1 MIDIEAKVIRGRPP
15 FERRR
20 RWHRMMFIVA
30 LLIPL
35 AACAPGNDPE
45 PAIAFLAQTDYHL
58 GPGDKVRVNV
68 FGDKTLSNDYQV
80 DGTGA
85 FSFPLIGEVKARG
98 LTSKE
103 LEALLERKLKEYMRE
118 PNVNVE
124 ILSYRPFYIVG
135 EVRNPG
141 SYPYVD
147 GMTVINAVAIA
158 HGFTYRAREDTFYI
172 QRKSNQGRIE
182 ARQETRVLPGD
193 VIIVRERFF

>member
-1 MIDIEAKVIRGRPP
+1 ML
-15 FERRR
+15 
-20 RWHRMMFIVA
+20 IVA
-30 LLIPL
+30 LAMPL
-35 AACAPGNDPE
+35 AACVPGNE
-45 PAIAFLAQTDYHL
+45 PGPAVAFLTQTEYHL

-80 DGTGA
+80 DGAGT
-85 FSFPLIGEVKARG
+85 FSFPLIGAVKASG

-103 LEALLERKLKEYMRE
+103 LEAHLEKKLKEYMRA
-118 PNVNVE
+118 PNVSVE

-135 EVRNPG
+135 EIRNPG

-147 GMTVINAVAIA
+147 GMTIINAVAIA

-172 QRKSNQGRIE
+172 QRKSDRGKIE
-182 ARQETRVLPGD
+182 ARQHTRVLPGD